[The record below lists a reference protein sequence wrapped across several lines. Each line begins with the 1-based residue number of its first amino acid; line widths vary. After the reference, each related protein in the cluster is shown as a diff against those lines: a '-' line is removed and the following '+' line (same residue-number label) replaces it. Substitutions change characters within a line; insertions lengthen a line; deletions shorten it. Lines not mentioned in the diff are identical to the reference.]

1 MRENPPPQGKQLG
14 YQPFVFDGR
23 AHITTQLSRIGRS
36 RSFGQ
41 TIHMWVVLQAFPK
54 AAHIEDMGVGSNRFS
69 QPFKTHPTVWIIE
82 AHESEEGGVAMRSHR
97 ERPEC
102 RGFVKLTKIP
112 PDIRTEAAIKLP
124 VKGCLLDV
132 TRH

>member
-54 AAHIEDMGVGSNRFS
+54 AAHIEDMG
-69 QPFKTHPTVWIIE
+69 
-82 AHESEEGGVAMRSHR
+82 
-97 ERPEC
+97 
-102 RGFVKLTKIP
+102 GFVKLTKIP